1 MQQFCQDLICLALEF
16 KPGVEVTEGD
26 LPGTVIAKS
35 PRDDD
40 DDSTLRH
47 RKKKE
52 SVVGDDDLVSP
63 SQPAHL
69 LSVLDR

>member
-1 MQQFCQDLICLALEF
+1 MEI
-16 KPGVEVTEGD
+16 TEGD
-26 LPGTVIAKS
+26 LTGTVIAKS

-40 DDSTLRH
+40 DDSNLRH

-52 SVVGDDDLVSP
+52 SVAGDDDLVSP